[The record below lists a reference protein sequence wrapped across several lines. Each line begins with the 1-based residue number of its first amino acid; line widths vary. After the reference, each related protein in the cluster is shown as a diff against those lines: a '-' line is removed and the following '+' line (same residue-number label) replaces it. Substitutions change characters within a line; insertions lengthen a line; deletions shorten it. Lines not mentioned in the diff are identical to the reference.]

1 MHCFFSEIEGIKTYY
16 EDGKEAIVFLVDE
29 NWSKENSPELISIV
43 PGVMAALHWKA
54 EDRDSWLISF
64 RLDAKDEKERISWLW
79 KPSGRK
85 STSDRMILPSLGE
98 IEISSENKV
107 RNRVGAIL
115 GDPRPK

>member
-64 RLDAKDEKERISWLW
+64 RLDAKDEKERIRQLAIGTLW
-79 KPSGRK
+79 AQKHIGPKDITTLGG
-85 STSDRMILPSLGE
+85 DR
-98 IEISSENKV
+98 NFVRKV
-107 RNRVGAIL
+107 RSIVGAIL
-115 GDPRPK
+115 GGPRPK